1 MILQTISDAFLVPLA
16 RGAAFILVILAIMWL
31 IFGIYEGK
39 RRGSYKERKVKDWDF
54 KITKFLKVITYLGF
68 LLGVIC
74 IITGISG
81 LLLNEPP
88 SVAYSITVEDSVNYF
103 TSIFLIIVGVFTF
116 LKPAND
122 LPIATVVALLAGS
135 AIVIVLASVIQPTDK
150 IYKVIDAFISAQ
162 WFFIILFIIIF
173 AITAVIVKF
182 YSAGIMT
189 LSKVISFPP
198 LAIIISVFCFLQ
210 GFALLVAGVSII
222 PV

>member
-1 MILQTISDAFLVPLA
+1 MILQTISEAFLVPLSRA
-16 RGAAFILVILAIMWL
+16 AAFILVILGVMWL
-31 IFGIYEGK
+31 IYGVYEGK

-68 LLGVIC
+68 ALGVIG

-81 LLLNEPP
+81 ILLNEPP
-88 SVAYSITVEDSVNYF
+88 SVAYGETVEYSVNLF
-103 TSIFLIIVGVFTF
+103 TSIFLIIIGVFTF

-122 LPIATVVALLAGS
+122 LPIATIVALLAGS
-135 AIVIVLASVIQPTDK
+135 AIVIVLASIIQPTDK

-189 LSKVISFPP
+189 LSKAISFPP
-198 LAIIISVFCFLQ
+198 LAIIISIFCFLQ
-210 GFALLVAGVSII
+210 GFILLLAGVSII